1 MKCQVNKNEHFRH
14 CILFAFN
21 QGNTAVETAR
31 NICLV
36 YGEDAL
42 NVRTVRRWF
51 CRFRSGN
58 FYLKD
63 MERT

>member
-1 MKCQVNKNEHFRH
+1 MKCQVNKIEHFRH

-36 YGEDAL
+36 YDKDAL
-42 NVRTVRRWF
+42 NVKF
-51 CRFRSGN
+51 EN
-58 FYLKD
+58 
-63 MERT
+63 